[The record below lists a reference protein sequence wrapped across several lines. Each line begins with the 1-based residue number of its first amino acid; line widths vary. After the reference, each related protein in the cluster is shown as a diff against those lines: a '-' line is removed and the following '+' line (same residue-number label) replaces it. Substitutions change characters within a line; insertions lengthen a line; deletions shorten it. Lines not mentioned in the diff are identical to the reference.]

1 MLNEKPAK
9 SSAVDMDRMEMIN
22 ELDEISIQDLL
33 KRLWLRRAGIALW
46 SLAIFVSVFFAG
58 GLVFL
63 LQERTESGMLCFRLD
78 FSDVENGKYPSG
90 LPFSTEDIIS
100 VPVLTRVYQ
109 NNGLQAYMEFP
120 EFKAAMSIVQTN
132 DRIRLLRY
140 EYAAKLSDRK
150 LKMAERQQLEKEYQE
165 KKNAAMG
172 PVYLLRFSY
181 QSRFFRIPRELV
193 AEVLNDTLSVWAE
206 YAAQTKGAIQYE
218 IALASSNLME
228 ENSLSSEDYL
238 VIIDMMLST
247 IKRVQNCI
255 DEIKTIPGYELVRV
269 GKRQI
274 SVMDIEYRLLDLV
287 NIDLKPLNSLLCNE
301 GISKNR
307 NLALSFIKNEI
318 FERSLQKQEAI
329 SQKKVYRESLKN
341 YLLKGESVQ
350 ANSGTETRI
359 SPMIGESSAGIP
371 AMIPQFGA
379 DFLNSMIELG
389 QERSDARFRQEVTE
403 LAIEAGIK
411 EVEAESQISY
421 YKSMLNAMGNDEDFS
436 KIDSSMDEA
445 ARIKTES
452 TLKKAHDEIS
462 NSIKVLNTVYQDL
475 LIRYLEPQ
483 ATLYSLLEPAIIKS
497 TKAVSAKRILMAMVL
512 AWFLLE
518 AVVLIGYLGFT
529 KDNQHI
535 RSQVPPAKP
544 EA

>member
-1 MLNEKPAK
+1 M
-9 SSAVDMDRMEMIN
+9 
-22 ELDEISIQDLL
+22 
-33 KRLWLRRAGIALW
+33 
-46 SLAIFVSVFFAG
+46 
-58 GLVFL
+58 
-63 LQERTESGMLCFRLD
+63 
-78 FSDVENGKYPSG
+78 
-90 LPFSTEDIIS
+90 
-100 VPVLTRVYQ
+100 
-109 NNGLQAYMEFP
+109 
-120 EFKAAMSIVQTN
+120 
-132 DRIRLLRY
+132 
-140 EYAAKLSDRK
+140 
-150 LKMAERQQLEKEYQE
+150 
-165 KKNAAMG
+165 
-172 PVYLLRFSY
+172 
-181 QSRFFRIPRELV
+181 
-193 AEVLNDTLSVWAE
+193 
-206 YAAQTKGAIQYE
+206 
-218 IALASSNLME
+218 
-228 ENSLSSEDYL
+228 
-238 VIIDMMLST
+238 IIDMMLST

-318 FERSLQKQEAI
+318 FEHSLQKQKAI